1 MLEKM
6 NRRGRAQVATTL
18 LLALVATAGWQ
29 VGHPATTPAAL
40 RGPAPM
46 GSSAIPAA
54 LGIAAPVAQ
63 SDNGQITAGQDEHHD
78 LSKPLRDMVP
88 LLDKPTLPKLAND
101 RAEMIPLPGHKD
113 AKDTV
118 EQTSFAPGVGEA
130 AGLNIPAT
138 GVNFNGINSAGA
150 CNGCAPPDTNG
161 AVGASDFVQMVNSSF
176 AVYSKAGSLR
186 FGPANIN
193 TVWSGFGG
201 VCQTTNDGDPVVVYD
216 RAANRFVISQ
226 FAFNSTS
233 TGPFD
238 ECIAV
243 SQTSDPTGAWY
254 RYAFVISNT
263 AFDDY
268 PKLGVWPDGYYA
280 SFNMFTG
287 GQTYAGPEP
296 VAFERSA
303 MLTGATARFQTRS
316 ALGSSASPL
325 LPSDFDGTIAP
336 PAGAPNYFADMNT
349 PMDIYKFHVDWNTP
363 ANSTFTLGSTVSP
376 AAYTQLCG
384 STGTCIQQPGTT
396 QQLDSLGD
404 RLMFR
409 LAYRRFADGH
419 ESLVV
424 SHAAQAGSGQGGV
437 RWYEIRNP
445 AGTASIFQQGTYA
458 PDTTNR
464 WMSSVAM
471 DQAGDIGLGY
481 SVSSSTINPGIRYT
495 GRLVTDALGTMPQG
509 EGTILTGSGHQTT
522 YSRWGDYADMTVD
535 PADDCTFWFTTEY
548 NNSNA
553 LAWSTRIASFKFP
566 SCGGVTPTNT
576 PTPPPAATNT
586 PTPPPGA
593 TNTPTKTPTP
603 VPPTPTNTPV
613 SGGCTE
619 QVTNGG
625 FETGALTP
633 WVQSSGTY
641 SVMDTSMP
649 HTGTHNTWFA
659 GYNNANDTLY
669 QSVAIPSTATSAS
682 LTYWWKQTTQESGT
696 TAYDYLYVQVYN
708 TSGTLLGTVQTI
720 SNASTAGTYTKSTF
734 SLLAYKGQ
742 TVRLQFRATNDS
754 SLPTNFF
761 VDDVSLNVCQ

>member
-6 NRRGRAQVATTL
+6 NRRGPVQVATTL
-18 LLALVATAGWQ
+18 LLAVVAIGGWQ
-29 VGHPATTPAAL
+29 VGHPADTSSAV

-46 GSSAIPAA
+46 GNSAIAVPAGIPAPAA
-54 LGIAAPVAQ
+54 QTVG
-63 SDNGQITAGQDEHHD
+63 GQITAGQDVHHD
-78 LSKPLRDMVP
+78 LSQPLRDIAP
-88 LLDKPTLPKLAND
+88 ITTHATTPKLAND
-101 RAEMIPLPGHKD
+101 HAEMIPLTGHKN
-113 AKDTV
+113 AKDAA
-118 EQTSFAPGVGEA
+118 EQSSFRPGAVDGA
-130 AGLNIPAT
+130 ALNIPAT
-138 GVNFNGINSAGA
+138 GINFDGVNSAGA

-161 AVGASDFVQMVNSSF
+161 AVGTSDFLQMVNSSF
-176 AVYSKAGSLR
+176 AVYSKSGSLR
-186 FGPANIN
+186 YGPANIN

-201 VCQTTNDGDPVVVYD
+201 VCDTTNQGDPVVVYD

-280 SFNMFTG
+280 SFNMFSG
-287 GQTYAGPEP
+287 GSTYAGPEP

-316 ALGSSASPL
+316 PLGSSASPL
-325 LPSDFDGTIAP
+325 LPSDFDGTLAP
-336 PAGAPNYFADMNT
+336 PAGAPDYFVDMNT

-363 ANSTFTLGSTVSP
+363 SNSTFTLGSTVSP
-376 AAYTQLCG
+376 AAYTQFC
-384 STGTCIQQPGTT
+384 STGTCVPQPGTS

-424 SHAAQAGSGQGGV
+424 NHAAQAGSGQGGV

-445 AGTASIFQQGTYA
+445 AGSASIYQQGTYA
-458 PDTTNR
+458 PDSTNR
-464 WMSSVAM
+464 WMGSIAM

-481 SVSSSTINPGIRYT
+481 SVSSSSVYPGIRYT
-495 GRLVTDALGTMPQG
+495 GRLAGDALGTMPQG
-509 EGTILTGSGHQTT
+509 EGTILTGSGYQTT
-522 YSRWGDYADMTVD
+522 YSRWGDYSDLTVD
-535 PADDCTFWFTTEY
+535 PSDDCTFWFTTEY
-548 NNSNA
+548 NNSRS
-553 LAWSTRIASFKFP
+553 LSWSTRIASFKFP
-566 SCGGVTPTNT
+566 SCSGA
-576 PTPPPAATNT
+576 PPPTATNT
-586 PTPPPGA
+586 PPPGP

-603 VPPTPTNTPV
+603 PPGPTNTPTPV
-613 SGGCTE
+613 PGGCSE
-619 QVTNGG
+619 KVSNGG
-625 FETGALTP
+625 FESGSLSP
-633 WVQSSGTY
+633 WTQSSGSY
-641 SVMDTSMP
+641 SVLDTSAP
-649 HTGTHNTWFA
+649 HTGSYNTWFA

-669 QSVAIPSTATSAS
+669 QNVTIPSTASSAS
-682 LTYWWKQTTQESGT
+682 LTYWWKQTTQEACC
-696 TAYDYLYVQVYN
+696 TAYDFMYVQVYN
-708 TSGTLLGTVQTI
+708 TSGTLLGTLQTI
-720 SNASTAGTYTKSTF
+720 SNASTSGTYTKSTY

>member
-29 VGHPATTPAAL
+29 VGHPAGTSPAS
-40 RGPAPM
+40 RGPAPL
-46 GSSAIPAA
+46 GNSSIALSAGVAAPAA
-54 LGIAAPVAQ
+54 QTG
-63 SDNGQITAGQDEHHD
+63 SGQITAGQDVHHD
-78 LSKPLRDMVP
+78 LSQPLRDIVP
-88 LLDKPTLPKLAND
+88 LTNKAGAPKLAND
-101 RAEMIPLPGHKD
+101 HAEMIPLPGHKD
-113 AKDTV
+113 AKDAV
-118 EQTSFAPGVGEA
+118 EQTAFAPGVSDA

-138 GVNFNGINSAGA
+138 GINFDGVNSAGA

-161 AVGASDFVQMVNSSF
+161 AVGANDFVQMVNSSF
-176 AVYSKAGSLR
+176 AVYSKAGAVR
-186 FGPANIN
+186 YGPANIN

-201 VCQTTNDGDPVVVYD
+201 VCQTTNQGDPVVVYD
-216 RAANRFVISQ
+216 RVANRFVISQ
-226 FAFNSTS
+226 FAFTSTS
-233 TGPFD
+233 AGPFD

-287 GQTYAGPEP
+287 GQTYAGPEA
-296 VAFERSA
+296 VAFERNA
-303 MLTGATARFQTRS
+303 MLTGGTARFQTR
-316 ALGSSASPL
+316 APLGSSASPL

-336 PAGAPNYFADMNT
+336 PAGAPNYFVDMNS
-349 PMDIYKFHVDWNTP
+349 PMDIYKYHVDWNTP
-363 ANSTFTLGSTVSP
+363 ANSTFTLGSTVTP
-376 AAYTQLCG
+376 AAFTQFCG
-384 STGTCIQQPGTT
+384 ASGTCVPQPGTT

-424 SHAAQAGSGQGGV
+424 NHAAQASGGQGGV

-458 PDTTNR
+458 PDSTNR
-464 WMSSVAM
+464 WMGSVAM

-481 SVSSSTINPGIRYT
+481 SVSSSTVNPGIRYT
-495 GRLVTDALGTMPQG
+495 GRLVGDALGTMPQG

-522 YSRWGDYADMTVD
+522 FSRWGDYADMTVD

-566 SCGGVTPTNT
+566 SCSGSPPPTATNTPLPGPTNT
-576 PTPPPAATNT
+576 PTP
-586 PTPPPGA
+586 TPPPA
-593 TNTPTKTPTP
+593 
-603 VPPTPTNTPV
+603 
-613 SGGCTE
+613 GCSE
-619 QVTNGG
+619 KVTNGG
-625 FETGALTP
+625 FETGALAP
-633 WVQSSGTY
+633 WTQSSGTY
-641 SVMDTSMP
+641 SVLDTSMP
-649 HTGTHNTWFA
+649 HTGSYDSWFA

-669 QSVAIPSTATSAS
+669 QNVTIPSTATAAT
-682 LTYWWKQTTQESGT
+682 LTYWWKQTTQEACC
-696 TAYDYLYVQVYN
+696 TAYDFLYVQVLN
-708 TSGTLLGTVQTI
+708 TSGTVLGTVQTI

-742 TVRLQFRATNDS
+742 TVRLQFRATNDG

>member
-18 LLALVATAGWQ
+18 LLALVAAAGWQ
-29 VGHPATTPAAL
+29 VGHPAAGTPAS

-46 GSSAIPAA
+46 GNSALALSAGVAAPAA
-54 LGIAAPVAQ
+54 QTG
-63 SDNGQITAGQDEHHD
+63 SGQITAGQDEHHD
-78 LSKPLRDMVP
+78 LSQPLRDIAP
-88 LLDKPTLPKLAND
+88 IINKATAPKLAND

-113 AKDTV
+113 AKDAA
-118 EQTSFAPGVGEA
+118 EQTSFAPGVNNGA
-130 AGLNIPAT
+130 SLNIPAT
-138 GVNFNGINSAGA
+138 GINFDGVNSAGA

-161 AVGASDFVQMVNSSF
+161 AVGTNDFLQMVNSSF

-186 FGPANIN
+186 YGPANIN

-287 GQTYAGPEP
+287 GQTYAGPEA
-296 VAFERSA
+296 VAFERTA
-303 MLTGATARFQTRS
+303 MLTGGTARFQTRS
-316 ALGSSASPL
+316 PLGSSASPL
-325 LPSDFDGTIAP
+325 LPSDFDGTLAP
-336 PAGAPNYFADMNT
+336 PAGAPNYFVDMNT
-349 PMDIYKFHVDWNTP
+349 PMDIYKYHVDWNTP
-363 ANSTFTLGSTVSP
+363 GNSTFTLGSTVSP
-376 AAYTQLCG
+376 AAYTQFCG
-384 STGTCIQQPGTT
+384 STGTCVPQPGTS

-409 LAYRRFADGH
+409 LSYRRFADGH

-424 SHAAQAGSGQGGV
+424 NHAAQASGGQGGV

-445 AGTASIFQQGTYA
+445 AGSASIYQQGTYA
-458 PDTTNR
+458 PDSTNR
-464 WMSSVAM
+464 WMGSVAM

-481 SVSSSTINPGIRYT
+481 SVSSSSVYPGIRYT

-509 EGTILTGSGHQTT
+509 EGTILTGSGYQTT
-522 YSRWGDYADMTVD
+522 YSRWGDYSDMTVD
-535 PADDCTFWFTTEY
+535 PSDDCTFWFTTEY
-548 NNSNA
+548 NNSHG
-553 LAWSTRIASFKFP
+553 LSWSTRIASFKFP
-566 SCGGVTPTNT
+566 SCSGAPPPTATNTPPPGPTNTPTNT
-576 PTPPPAATNT
+576 PPPGPTNT
-586 PTPPPGA
+586 PTA
-593 TNTPTKTPTP
+593 TP
-603 VPPTPTNTPV
+603 VA
-613 SGGCTE
+613 GGCSE
-619 QVTNGG
+619 KVTNGG

-633 WVQSSGTY
+633 WTQSTGTY

-669 QSVAIPSTATSAS
+669 QNVTIPSTATSAT
-682 LTYWWKQTTQESGT
+682 LTYWWKQTTQEACC
-696 TAYDYLYVQVYN
+696 TAYDYMYVQVLN
-708 TSGTLLGTVQTI
+708 TSGTLLGTVQTV
-720 SNASTAGTYTKSTF
+720 SNAGTAGTYTKSTY

-742 TVRLQFRATNDS
+742 TVRLQFRATNDG